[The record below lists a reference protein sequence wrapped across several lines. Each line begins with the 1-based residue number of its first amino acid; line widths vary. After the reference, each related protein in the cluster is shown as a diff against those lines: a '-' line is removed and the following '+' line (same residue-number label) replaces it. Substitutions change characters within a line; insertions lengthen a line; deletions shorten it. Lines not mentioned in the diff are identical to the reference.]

1 MKFSVRLAASALIAA
16 AMLLGS
22 ACKAQSQD
30 TAQPEEEIEEIQQED
45 MTAQTP
51 DTASVRVAVETTK
64 GNFTILLYGDTP
76 KHRDNF
82 VKLVNEHY
90 YDSTLFHR
98 VIKDFMVQAGDPDS
112 RTAAPGQQL
121 GAGGPN
127 YKIDAEIDYPKHFHK
142 RYALAA
148 ARQGDQVNPMKQS
161 SGSQFYVVTGTKMT
175 DQQVD
180 AMAGRLQQQR
190 MQEIFNELTQA
201 HYDSIRSMQ
210 LAGDRQGLEALR
222 QRLIAETE
230 AKAAAL
236 PADTIPAEIRQA
248 YTTVGG
254 APHLDGAYTVFGEVI
269 DGKEVI
275 DEIEKAPTNRG
286 DRPQE
291 DIRILSMRIL
301 PDEQTK

>member
-1 MKFSVRLAASALIAA
+1 
-16 AMLLGS
+16 
-22 ACKAQSQD
+22 
-30 TAQPEEEIEEIQQED
+30 
-45 MTAQTP
+45 MTQQTP
-51 DTASVRVAVETTK
+51 DTTSVKVAVETTK

-121 GAGGPN
+121 GAGGPS

-148 ARQGDQVNPMKQS
+148 ARQGDQVNPLKQS
-161 SGSQFYVVTGTKMT
+161 SGSQFYVVTGQRLTE
-175 DQQVD
+175 QQVNSLAD
-180 AMAGRLQQQR
+180 RQAQQKMQEVFNGLAQQNYDEIRRLQQ
-190 MQEIFNELTQA
+190 
-201 HYDSIRSMQ
+201 
-210 LAGDRQGLEALR
+210 AGDRQGLEALR
-222 QRLIAETE
+222 QKLIEQTE
-230 AKAAAL
+230 AAVKDQGQ
-236 PADTIPAEIRQA
+236 PSVPEEVRFA
-248 YTTVGG
+248 YTTIGG

-275 DEIEKAPTNRG
+275 DEIEKVSTNRS
-286 DRPQE
+286 DRPDE
-291 DIRILSMRIL
+291 DIRILSMRVL
-301 PDEQTK
+301 PNDK